1 MKQIVQISLVLITLL
16 IGLSQTRATEGH
28 QQKIGRMLFLGNSI
42 TKHGPSAK
50 VDWTGNWGMAASA
63 EDKDYVHLVLR
74 SISEATG
81 KQPEAMIVNIA
92 AFEREFAT
100 YDVLEKQK
108 TAFAFKPDVVV
119 LAIGENVPAL
129 KTENA
134 KEELKASL
142 LKLLRALQAENKPTI
157 LVRGCFWPDH
167 TKDLVL
173 KQACDEV
180 GGIFVD
186 ISNLGKDQANYARS
200 ERTIKNSGV
209 ANHPGDKGMQAI
221 AAALI
226 ATMRTNNLLHPAPK
240 RD

>member
-1 MKQIVQISLVLITLL
+1 MNRIIQASLVLITLL
-16 IGLSQTRATEGH
+16 TGLPQTQAAEEHR
-28 QQKIGRMLFLGNSI
+28 QKIGKILFLGNSI

-63 EDKDYVHLVLR
+63 EEKDYVHLVLR
-74 SISEATG
+74 SIFETTG
-81 KQPEAMIVNIA
+81 KQPEAMVINIA
-92 AFEREFAT
+92 AFEREYAIC
-100 YDVLEKQK
+100 DVLEKQK
-108 TAFAFKPDVVV
+108 AAFAFKPDVVV

-157 LVRGCFWPDH
+157 LVRSCFWPDR

-173 KQACDEV
+173 KQACEEV
-180 GGIFVD
+180 GGIYVD

-200 ERTIKNSGV
+200 ERTFKNSGV

-221 AAALI
+221 AMALVG
-226 ATMRTNNLLHPAPK
+226 TMKNSKLLQPAK
-240 RD
+240 Q

>member
-1 MKQIVQISLVLITLL
+1 MNQIIQASLVLITLL
-16 IGLSQTRATEGH
+16 TGLPQTQAAEEHR
-28 QQKIGRMLFLGNSI
+28 QKIGKILFLGNSI

-63 EDKDYVHLVLR
+63 EEKDYVHLVLR
-74 SISEATG
+74 SIFETTG
-81 KQPEAMIVNIA
+81 KQPEAMVINIA
-92 AFEREFAT
+92 AFEREYAIC
-100 YDVLEKQK
+100 DVLEKQK
-108 TAFAFKPDVVV
+108 AAFAFKPDVVV

-157 LVRGCFWPDH
+157 LVRSCFWPDR

-173 KQACDEV
+173 KQACEEV
-180 GGIFVD
+180 GGIYVD

-200 ERTIKNSGV
+200 ERTFKNSGV

-221 AAALI
+221 AMALVG
-226 ATMRTNNLLHPAPK
+226 TMKNSKLLQPAK
-240 RD
+240 Q